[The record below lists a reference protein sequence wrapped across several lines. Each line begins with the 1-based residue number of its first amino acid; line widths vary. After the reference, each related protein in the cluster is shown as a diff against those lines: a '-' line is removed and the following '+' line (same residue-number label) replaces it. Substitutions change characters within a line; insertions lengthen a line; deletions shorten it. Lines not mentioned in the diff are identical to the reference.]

1 MISLIKLLREVLVD
15 EGGNVFGTT
24 SSIKKEYILPTL
36 DLFTKELKRLYPK
49 VNFKFETL
57 GSVGKKDE
65 SGDIDLGMSID
76 NFIGPQNKP
85 LLSNWNIDP
94 KEFQATYESIR
105 KKSRTAT
112 ELQSTIKAVL
122 QLISINIEKNSQL
135 ITTDSK
141 SAGSG
146 SIPKSSLAYCCDSGV
161 LL

>member
-49 VNFKFETL
+49 VNFKFESL

-76 NFIGPQNKP
+76 NFI
-85 LLSNWNIDP
+85 
-94 KEFQATYESIR
+94 
-105 KKSRTAT
+105 
-112 ELQSTIKAVL
+112 
-122 QLISINIEKNSQL
+122 
-135 ITTDSK
+135 DSK
-141 SAGSG
+141 NNQCSYGLYRDWETDR
-146 SIPKSSLAYCCDSGV
+146 KSV
-161 LL
+161 V